1 MSFNYVPSS
10 LPAPGTTGNV
20 LTSNGTA
27 WISAAPASSSAM
39 TLIQTITC
47 SGQTPRLEFTSI
59 GNYTSYVMILRNVLM
74 NAGPFSFVF
83 QQGIGATPTYL
94 ASGSRVNTWFNTGQT
109 NNTTPTWGVATGY
122 SMQFSSYST
131 AGVDAIINIAGTN
144 SDQLV
149 IYGQVSGPYNS
160 NGSFAPITMFTAQQ
174 ATVYTTT
181 AFALWN
187 GSGGNTFA
195 SGTVSL
201 YGISS

>member
-10 LPAPGTTGNV
+10 LPAPGTSGNV
-20 LTSNGTA
+20 LTSNGTN
-27 WISAAPASSSAM
+27 WTSAAASSGAM

-47 SGQTPRLEFTSI
+47 SGQIPRIEFTSI

-74 NAGPFSFVF
+74 GSAGYTFVF

-94 ASGSRVNTWFNTGQT
+94 SSGSRVNTWFNTGST
-109 NNTTPTWGVATGY
+109 NNTTPTWSVSTGY
-122 SMQFSSYST
+122 SMTFNSYST

-144 SDQLV
+144 NDQLV

-160 NGSFAPITMFTAQQ
+160 SGFYAPITMFTAQQ
-174 ATVYTTT
+174 TTVYTTT

-187 GSGGNTFA
+187 GNGGQTFGSG
-195 SGTVSL
+195 SVSL